1 MAGTGGSVSAR
12 DSRDRLYATVTGRRQ
27 LSLLTCAAALL
38 GLTALGLYRQKRDD
52 IDGFVIVA
60 VVQAAV
66 YLLSVGLVW
75 NRRTS
80 WRALAVIL
88 AVAALLRL
96 PVLCAPPY
104 LSSDI
109 YRYVWDGRVEGAGIN
124 PYRYVPVDPQ
134 LDRLRDS
141 QIFPRINRSTY
152 ARTIYPPVAE
162 GIFFVVTRISQSLI
176 AMKTAMVVFE
186 AITIAAL
193 LRLLDAAG
201 LPSGRIVVYA
211 WHPLP
216 IWEFAGSGHID
227 AALIALV
234 ALALWA
240 RRQGRVGL
248 AGFALAGATLV
259 KFYPA
264 VLLPALF
271 GRREWRAP
279 IAFVAALILGYLPFI
294 GAGWGVL
301 GFLPGYVKEEG
312 FTANGAGFFL
322 WNLLQALPPFSGLST
337 LVYLSGA
344 AIILAALAAT
354 IAFTNTPRT
363 DRFAGAALLAGA
375 FMFLLSPHYPW
386 YFAWLII
393 FVCFAPYISLLW
405 LTNAAFLLYLVQVGS
420 PLMREGYRQLVESV
434 IYGPFALLAVF
445 DVWRL
450 QRRATQRI

>member
-1 MAGTGGSVSAR
+1 
-12 DSRDRLYATVTGRRQ
+12 VTGCRL
-27 LSLLTCAAALL
+27 LSLLACAAALL
-38 GLTALGLYRQKRDD
+38 GLTAVGLYQQKRDD
-52 IDGFVIVA
+52 MDGFVLVA
-60 VVQAAV
+60 LVQAAV

-96 PVLCAPPY
+96 LVLCAPPY
-104 LSSDI
+104 LSNDI

-124 PYRYVPVDPQ
+124 PYRYIPVDPH

-152 ARTIYPPVAE
+152 APTIYPPMAE
-162 GIFFVVTRISQSLI
+162 GIFFVVTRISQSLV
-176 AMKTAMVVFE
+176 AMKAAMVVFE

-201 LPSGRIVVYA
+201 LPSGHIIVYA

-234 ALALWA
+234 VLALWA
-240 RRQGRVGL
+240 RQQGRSWLTGL
-248 AGFALAGATLV
+248 ALAGATLL

-264 VLLPALF
+264 VLLPAVY
-271 GRREWRAP
+271 RRWEWRLP
-279 IAFVAALILGYLPFI
+279 IAFLVAAVLGYLPFM

-301 GFLPGYVKEEG
+301 GFLPGYTREEG
-312 FTANGAGFFL
+312 FTANGVGFFL
-322 WNLLQALPPFSGLST
+322 WNVLQTFPPFTGLP
-337 LVYLSGA
+337 
-344 AIILAALAAT
+344 ALFYIAGAAT
-354 IAFTNTPRT
+354 ILIALAGAIAFAHDPRT
-363 DRFAGAALLAGA
+363 DQFAGAALLAGA

-393 FVCFAPYISLLW
+393 FPCFAPYVSLLW
-405 LTNAAFLLYLVQVGS
+405 LTNAALLLYLVQVGT
-420 PLMREGYRQLVESV
+420 PLMREGYRLLVESV
-434 IYGPFALLAVF
+434 IYGPFAVLAVF

-450 QRRATQRI
+450 RRRSAQSS

>member
-1 MAGTGGSVSAR
+1 
-12 DSRDRLYATVTGRRQ
+12 VTGCRL
-27 LSLLTCAAALL
+27 LSLLACAAALF
-38 GLTALGLYRQKRDD
+38 GLTAVGLYQQKRDN
-52 IDGFVIVA
+52 IDGFVMVA
-60 VVQAAV
+60 LVQAAV

-88 AVAALLRL
+88 TVAALLRL
-96 PVLCAPPY
+96 LVLCAPPY

-124 PYRYVPVDPQ
+124 PYRYVPVDPH

-141 QIFPRINRSTY
+141 QIFPHINRSTY
-152 ARTIYPPVAE
+152 APTIYPPVAE
-162 GIFFVVTRISQSLI
+162 GIFFVVTRISQSLV
-176 AMKTAMVVFE
+176 AMKAAMVVFE

-193 LRLLDAAG
+193 LRLFKAAG
-201 LPSGRIVVYA
+201 LPSGHILVYA

-234 ALALWA
+234 VLALWA
-240 RRQGRVGL
+240 YHQDRSWL
-248 AGFALAGATLV
+248 TALALAGATLI

-264 VLLPALF
+264 VLLPAVY
-271 GRREWRAP
+271 RRWEWRLP
-279 IAFVAALILGYLPFI
+279 IAFVMAAVLGYLPFI

-322 WNLLQALPPFSGLST
+322 WRLLQTLPSFSGLPGQ
-337 LVYLSGA
+337 VYLSIA
-344 AIILAALAAT
+344 SMILAALAVAV
-354 IAFTNTPRT
+354 AFTDTPRS
-363 DRFAGAALLAGA
+363 DGFAGDALLAGA

-393 FVCFAPYISLLW
+393 FACFAPYVSLLW
-405 LTNAAFLLYLVQVGS
+405 LTNTASLLYLVQVGS
-420 PLMREGYRQLVESV
+420 PLMREGYQLLVESV
-434 IYGPFALLAVF
+434 IYGPFAALAVF
-445 DVWRL
+445 DAWRL
-450 QRRATQRI
+450 RRRAAQSS